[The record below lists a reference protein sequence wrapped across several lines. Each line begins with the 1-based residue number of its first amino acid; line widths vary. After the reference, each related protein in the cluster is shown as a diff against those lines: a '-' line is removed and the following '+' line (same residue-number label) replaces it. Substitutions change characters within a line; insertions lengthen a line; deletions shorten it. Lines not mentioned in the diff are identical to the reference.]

1 MQAAFCAGMRAPGM
15 TENEVMGNHRLAF
28 LIQVTGNPAVG
39 EEVCACSV
47 SGYWYPRQY
56 NR

>member
-1 MQAAFCAGMRAPGM
+1 MQAAFCAGMRAGM